1 MTATTATTATPAT
14 IPSSTTSF
22 SATSLCPFTQGLQA
36 GVLRYQQCTACGAPQ
51 TLARYACRQCGSD
64 QLIWRDAGGTGRVYA
79 CTVVTRAPSDEFRAL
94 APYTLALV
102 DLVEGFRLMAHAQP
116 GVQICDAVTAEF
128 FEHQGR
134 KLIRFMPQPAS
145 HPVPSTA

>member
-1 MTATTATTATPAT
+1 MNDTLATV
-14 IPSSTTSF
+14 PSSAISS
-22 SATSLCPFTQGLQA
+22 SAFTQGLQA
-36 GVLRYQQCTACGAPQ
+36 GVLRYQHCTACGAPQ

-64 QLIWRDAGGTGRVYA
+64 QLVWHQAQGKGQIYA

-102 DLVEGFRLMAHAQP
+102 DLDEGFRLMAHASP
-116 GVQICDAVTAEF
+116 GVQIGDAVTAEF

-134 KLIRFMPQPAS
+134 KLIRFVPLPA
-145 HPVPSTA
+145 

>member
-1 MTATTATTATPAT
+1 MTDTVAAV
-14 IPSSTTSF
+14 PSSVISF
-22 SATSLCPFTQGLQA
+22 SSFTQGLQI

-64 QLIWRDAGGTGRVYA
+64 QLTWRDARGTGRVYA

-102 DLVEGFRLMAHAQP
+102 DLEEGFRLMTHASP
-116 GVQICDAVTAEF
+116 GVQIGDAVTAEF

-134 KLIRFMPQPAS
+134 QLIRFVPLPA
-145 HPVPSTA
+145 